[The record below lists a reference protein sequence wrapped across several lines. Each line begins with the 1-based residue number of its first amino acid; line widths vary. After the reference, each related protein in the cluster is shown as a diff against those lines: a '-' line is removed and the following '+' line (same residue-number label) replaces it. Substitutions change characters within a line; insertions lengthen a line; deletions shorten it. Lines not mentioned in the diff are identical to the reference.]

1 MNFRSSHLVIS
12 AHGLVAF
19 VFAPVFL
26 LEGFKIAVPLI
37 SLEAQYQKFLPSV
50 YSKAACLLATVG
62 IATFALYEILFCIL
76 I

>member
-1 MNFRSSHLVIS
+1 MNFCSSHLVIL
-12 AHGLVAF
+12 AHELVAL

-37 SLEAQYQKFLPSV
+37 SLEAQYQKNLPSV

-62 IATFALYEILFCIL
+62 IATFTLYEVLFFLL